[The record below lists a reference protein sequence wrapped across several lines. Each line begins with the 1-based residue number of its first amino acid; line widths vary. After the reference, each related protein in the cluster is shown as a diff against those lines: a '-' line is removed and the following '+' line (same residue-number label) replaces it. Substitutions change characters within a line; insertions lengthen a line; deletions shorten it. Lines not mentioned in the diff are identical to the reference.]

1 MMWLLRHRAPAKRAL
16 IWILILAATTAS
28 VLVLKYIKLT
38 LATPPEKG
46 DGLIFYGNSNEA
58 QPFWRPY
65 SSSTNSFGS
74 AVFADDVTWAQNR
87 SFILATS
94 PIRQEAIMV
103 SQHNGG
109 PGSIAVA
116 CRDSAQDA
124 WQHQWNTN
132 GNATSSASFDVAYE
146 QATGDVIVLYSTA
159 AASTNELAYR
169 TKSGASGCGSS
180 NWSAATNLDP
190 VRTSDVVEWV
200 KLAPDRRPTS
210 SLIAAAWADRSSD
223 LSAMI
228 WDGSSWSNEPSA
240 ASETSLEFVAAAQD
254 VDDFDLEYESL
265 SGDLLMVWANSAGAN
280 GTNGVRYR
288 TCIGG
293 ATCTWGST
301 TTPPTFSDAAHHL
314 DLAADPTSDAM
325 VFGSISA
332 QDAGDDMQVGY
343 WSGSGW
349 TNTANFDAAA
359 GGRNILAYHNV
370 ISAGWLVSGA
380 TKRGVIVYTDGT
392 TNPDERVT
400 AAHTTDGSSWTAIT
414 DFGGTPTLTGNRV
427 WTEAVPD
434 PLLQDRFMFTFSDDD
449 MNMWAKRLFMDSG
462 GNFTWSDTEGGA
474 TLSALEYATSSP
486 FSFGY
491 WRAPV
496 LTQSSYRF
504 YNNADSYQIGTQL
517 TAADNTAAA
526 LATSGATFRLRLLI
540 HVNTTDLRGYASGSS
555 PLLKLQYASSS
566 PGGCDTA
573 FAGEVYVNV
582 AAGSGNIRF
591 NDNASL
597 SDGDLLTV
605 STSPTHD
612 SDTIIGQTYQ
622 ESNNFEATTTVA
634 VGQDGVW
641 DFALQDFTP
650 ATWANGQTYCL
661 RATHASAPSPSIS
674 KPTSTLDTYIVIPEI
689 KTASPTYT
697 QSAYRWFANAD
708 SADVGSALAAS
719 NTAATQPSAGSAF
732 RLRML
737 LHDDTATGTI
747 SADSFKL
754 QVANR
759 GADGVCDTSFLN
771 ETYRD
776 VPSLVDTTWT
786 QATSSADWAAR
797 DGLGTAVFD
806 SKMWVMGGTT
816 STYKNDVWS
825 STDGVTWTQATSS
838 ADWAARSSFGTA
850 VFDSKMW
857 VMGGGIFGA
866 TRKNDVWYILDS
878 TSSVQFYDNASVND
892 GVVLTSNSEDP
903 GHGTH
908 TVRNQTYEEANIFTN
923 SQAAIGVGE
932 DGMWDFS
939 LVADASDSGTPYC
952 FRAVKSDGTLLSTYN
967 VIPEITTAAASV
979 SCSTNISATSFGTLS
994 AGSVSVATTHAST
1007 TMTCGGG
1014 LGCTLTVQDEGNG
1027 ASPGLATTSPAY
1039 LIPSTDATLAAGT
1052 EGYGVQATTTAAGS
1066 GSTLTIRTAYNVTS
1080 TVVGG
1085 LFRTATTLA
1094 SSTAAVTGRETVAVH
1109 KAAISGVT
1117 PAGSYSDTITYSCVS
1132 N

>member
-414 DFGGTPTLTGNRV
+414 DFSGTPTLTGNRV
-427 WTEAVPD
+427 WTKAVPD
-434 PLLQDRFMFTFSDDD
+434 PLLQDRFIFTFSDTDTAL
-449 MNMWAKRLFMDSG
+449 WAKRLFMDSTPT
-462 GNFTWSDTEGGA
+462 FTWSDTEGGA
-474 TLSALEYATSSP
+474 SLGGLGLATSSP
-486 FSFGY
+486 FSFDY
-491 WRAPV
+491 WHAPV
-496 LTQSSYRF
+496 LEQSAYRF
-504 YNNADSYQIGTQL
+504 YDNTDSYQIGNQL
-517 TAADNTAAA
+517 TATDDAAAA
-526 LATSGATFRLRLLI
+526 LATSSAAFRLRLLI
-540 HVNTTDLRGYASGSS
+540 HASTTDLRGFASGST
-555 PLLKLQYASSS
+555 PILKLQYASSTA
-566 PGGCDTA
+566 GGCDTS
-573 FAGEVYVNV
+573 FSGERYVDV
-582 AAGSGNIRF
+582 ATGSGNIRF
-591 NDNASL
+591 NDNASVA
-597 SDGDLLTV
+597 DGGVLTA
-605 STSPTHD
+605 STSPVHG
-612 SDTIIGQTYQ
+612 SDTIISQTYQ
-622 ESNNFEATTTVA
+622 ENNNLEATTTVA

-641 DFALQDFTP
+641 DFSLKDFTP

-661 RATHASAPSPSIS
+661 RVVHAGAPSPSGGS
-674 KPTSTLDTYIVIPEI
+674 AGGNVTSTLDTYTVIPEI
-689 KTASPTYT
+689 KTAVPTYT
-697 QSAYRWFANAD
+697 QSAYRFFAA
-708 SADVGSALAAS
+708 STTADVGAPLAAS
-719 NTAATQPSAGSAF
+719 NTAATLTADGDSF

-737 LHDDTATGTI
+737 LHTATAT
-747 SADSFKL
+747 STVSYSNFKL
-754 QVANR
+754 QVATTSAA
-759 GADGVCDTSFLN
+759 GGCDTSFSG
-771 ETYRD
+771 ETYVNVETGSGAIRYKD
-776 VPSLVDTTWT
+776 NTP
-786 QATSSADWAAR
+786 ADGDA
-797 DGLGTAVFD
+797 LI
-806 SKMWVMGGTT
+806 S
-816 STYKNDVWS
+816 
-825 STDGVTWTQATSS
+825 
-838 ADWAARSSFGTA
+838 
-850 VFDSKMW
+850 
-857 VMGGGIFGA
+857 
-866 TRKNDVWYILDS
+866 
-878 TSSVQFYDNASVND
+878 NA
-892 GVVLTSNSEDP
+892 EDP

-908 TVRNQTYEEANIFTN
+908 TVRNQTYEESNDFTN

-939 LVADASDSGTPYC
+939 LVDFSAAAGEIYC
-952 FRAVKSDGTLLSTYN
+952 FRAVDTNEVVLTGYS
-967 VIPEITTAAASV
+967 VVPEITMAAGSL
-979 SCSTNISATSFGTLS
+979 SCSTDVSATSFGTLDTN
-994 AGSVSVATTHAST
+994 SVYTASPNASST
-1007 TMTCGGG
+1007 LSCGDA
-1014 LGCTLTVQDEGNG
+1014 LGCTLTVQDAGNG
-1027 ASPGLATTSPAY
+1027 ANPGLATTTAPAY
-1039 LIPSTDATLAAGT
+1039 LIPSNTATLAAGT
-1052 EGYGVQATTTAAGS
+1052 EGYGIQATTTASGS
-1066 GSTLTIRTAYNVTS
+1066 GALLTVNTVYNKNSTD
-1080 TVVGG
+1080 VGA
-1085 LFRTATTLA
+1085 LSLSAQTLV
-1094 SSTAAVTGRETVAVH
+1094 SSTAAVTGREVVVSHLT
-1109 KAAISGVT
+1109 AISLLT
-1117 PAGSYSDTITYSCVS
+1117 QGSNYLDTITYSCVS